1 MSKRNDAVGFFWDDT
16 PPPKVLKEAQAK
28 RVPPK
33 PTWLDPNYLPGLEE
47 ALRFPVQYMTME
59 ELAIARAQ
67 RQELLTDVECYGNYF
82 LVVFTNL
89 VTGKI
94 ALCEMGDG
102 LPQMDLRKLRWM
114 METYTVCTFNG
125 TNYDLPMIQ
134 MAVMGLDCA
143 TLKKASDDIIQQE
156 MRGSDV
162 RRKYTP
168 KGADKLMKV
177 DHIDLIEVAPLF
189 ASLKGYAGRMHAPKM
204 QDLPFHPATIL
215 TPNQRAIVRWY
226 CVNDTHNTAL
236 LRVTLKEQ
244 IELRYTLSNE
254 YKVDLRSKSDAQIAE
269 AVMAA
274 ELTRRTGVRP
284 KRPEIEVGTTY
295 RYKVPPWMTFKS
307 PLMQWALDVVA
318 KAKFVVDYTGSIA
331 MPEEIKDLNLD
342 IRGSVYRMGI
352 GGLHSS
358 ESTVA
363 YHTDKDYIMIDKD
376 VESFYPRII
385 LNQGMFPEHLG
396 PEFLHVYN
404 TIVTRRL
411 KAKAEGNKPIAES
424 LKIVINGSFGKFG
437 SKYSILY
444 APNFLIQTTLTGQLS
459 ILMLIE
465 MLEMAGIHVVSANT
479 DGIVIRCPRAGMDT
493 FNAVVAEWERITQ
506 YKTEETRYLSLYSRD
521 VNNYI
526 AVKQGFDKVTKTWI
540 EKPDGIKSKG
550 AYANPW
556 GDSKNLAMRLHKNPT
571 TTVCVEAVEAFLTKG
586 VPIDHTI
593 RNETDVRKFVAVR
606 SVKGGAVKV
615 WGSTVPEHGSQE
627 ELIRA
632 AGYVPFAV
640 DSWVREGES
649 GRYAVHTERAY
660 TIAKEQLA
668 VPGDTEFVGKTVR
681 WYYAKDVPGE
691 LVYAQSGNKV
701 PRSEGAMPLMA
712 FNDNMKVADDVDYD
726 WYITEAV
733 RMLRD
738 IGALPPEEKLAA

>member
-1 MSKRNDAVGFFWDDT
+1 MRNDAVGFFWDDT
-16 PPPKVLKEAQAK
+16 PPPK
-28 RVPPK
+28 PPK
-33 PTWLDPNYLPGLEE
+33 KEQVKRTPPKATWLEPTYLPNLAE
-47 ALRFPVQYMTME
+47 ALRFPVEFMSVE
-59 ELAIARAQ
+59 ELAIARQQ
-67 RQELLTDVECYGNYF
+67 RQEFITDVECYANYF

-94 ALCEMGDG
+94 ALVEEYEGGPPLDK
-102 LPQMDLRKLRWM
+102 RKLKWLL
-114 METYTVCTFNG
+114 ENYTCVTFKG
-125 TNYDLPMIQ
+125 INYDLPMCE
-134 MAVMGLDCA
+134 MAVHGLSLA
-143 TLKKASDDIIQQE
+143 KLKQASDQIIVEE

-162 RRKYTP
+162 RRKNKAP
-168 KGADKLMKV
+168 AIKC

-189 ASLKGYAGRMHAPKM
+189 ASLKGYAGRMHARKM

-215 TPNQRAIVRWY
+215 TPHQIAIVRWY
-226 CVNDTHNTAL
+226 CVNDTHNTAH
-236 LRVTLKEQ
+236 LRETLKEQ

-284 KRPEIEVGTTY
+284 KKPEIEVGTVF
-295 RYKVPPWMTFKS
+295 RYQVPAWMKFRS
-307 PLMQWALDVVA
+307 PLMQWALSVVA

-342 IRGSVYRMGI
+342 INGSVYRMGI

-363 YHTDKDYIMIDKD
+363 HHTDANYIMIDKD

-396 PEFLHVYN
+396 PVFLQVYR
-404 TIVTRRL
+404 TIVERRL
-411 KAKAEGNKPIAES
+411 KAKAEKNKPVAES

-444 APNFLIQTTLTGQLS
+444 APNFLIQTTITGQLS

-465 MLEMAGIHVVSANT
+465 MLEYAGIHVVSANT
-479 DGIVIRCPRAGMDT
+479 DGIVIKCPRNGIHIMD
-493 FNAVVAEWERITQ
+493 AVVAEWERMTQ
-506 YKTEETRYLSLYSRD
+506 YKTEETRYLALYSRD

-526 AVKQGFDKVTKTWI
+526 AVKQTFDDVNKVWI

-571 TTVCVEAVEAFLTKG
+571 TTVCVEAVEKLLIEG
-586 VPIDHTI
+586 VPLDHTI
-593 RNETDVRKFVAVR
+593 LNERDIRKFVTVR

-615 WGSTVPEHGSQE
+615 WGGIIPEHSSKE
-627 ELIRA
+627 ELIRM
-632 AGYVPFAV
+632 AGFSEFAQ
-640 DSWVREGES
+640 DAWLRPGES
-649 GRYAVHTERAY
+649 DRHAKHTETAY
-660 TIAKEQLA
+660 KLA
-668 VPGDTEFVGKTVR
+668 CKDLTVDGETEFVGKTVR
-681 WYYAKDVPGE
+681 WYYAKGVEGE

-701 PRSEGAMPLMA
+701 PRSDGAKPCMV
-712 FNDNMKVADDVDYD
+712 FDNDNQVPPDVDHD
-726 WYITEAV
+726 WYIAEAT
-733 RMLRD
+733 RILRD
-738 IGALPPEEKLAA
+738 IAALPKEAA

>member
-16 PPPKVLKEAQAK
+16 PPPKAPKAEKLK

-33 PTWLDPNYLPGLEE
+33 PTWLDPSYLPGLEE
-47 ALRFPVQYMTME
+47 ARRFPVQIMTLE
-59 ELAIARAQ
+59 EMLIARQQ
-67 RQELLTDVECYGNYF
+67 REEFVTDVECYGNYF
-82 LVVFTNL
+82 LVVFTNM

-94 ALCEMGDG
+94 QFLEQIEDG
-102 LPQMDLRKLRWM
+102 IPMDRGKLKWIL
-114 METYTVCTFNG
+114 ENFTLITFNG
-125 TNYDLPMIQ
+125 INYDLPMLE
-134 MAVMGLDCA
+134 MAVHGL
-143 TLKKASDDIIQQE
+143 TTRKLKEASDKIIVEE
-156 MRGSDV
+156 MRGQDV
-162 RRKYTP
+162 RRKYA
-168 KGADKLMKV
+168 KGASLKV

-189 ASLKGYAGRMHAPKM
+189 GSLKTYAGRQHARRM

-215 TPNQRAIVRWY
+215 SMDQITILRWY

-236 LRVTLKEQ
+236 LRETLREQ

-269 AVMAA
+269 AVMSA
-274 ELTRRTGVRP
+274 ELTRRTGIRP
-284 KRPEIEVGTTY
+284 KKPEIEVGTTF
-295 RYKVPPWMTFKS
+295 RYQVPPWMKFKS
-307 PLMQWALDVVA
+307 PLMQWALGVVA
-318 KAKFVVDYTGSIA
+318 RAKFVVDYTGSIA
-331 MPEEIKDLNLD
+331 MPEEIKDLQLD
-342 IRGSVYRMGI
+342 IQGSVYRMGI

-363 YHTDKDYIMIDKD
+363 HHTDANYIIIDKD

-385 LNQGMFPEHLG
+385 LNQGMYPEHLG
-396 PEFLHVYN
+396 PVFLQVYR
-404 TIVTRRL
+404 TIVDRRL
-411 KAKAEGNKPIAES
+411 AAKAAGNKPVADS

-444 APNFLIQTTLTGQLS
+444 APNFLIQTTITGQLS

-479 DGIVIRCPRAGMDT
+479 DGIVIKCPRNGVDLL
-493 FNAVVAEWERITQ
+493 NRIVQEWEDATQ

-526 AVKQGFDKVTKTWI
+526 AVKQKFDKVAKVWI

-556 GDSKNLAMRLHKNPT
+556 NDPKNLAMRLHKNPT
-571 TTVCVEAVEAFLTKG
+571 TTICVEAVEKLLTEG

-593 RNETDVRKFVAVR
+593 RSSTDVRKFVSVR

-615 WGSTVPEHGSQE
+615 WSSTVPEHGSKE
-627 ELIRA
+627 ELIQA
-632 AGYVPFAV
+632 AGFVQFAQ

-649 GRYAVHTERAY
+649 GRFARHTDSAYAA
-660 TIAKEQLA
+660 ACDQLA
-668 VPGDTEFVGKTVR
+668 VPGETEFVGKTVR

-701 PRSEGAMPLMA
+701 PRSDGCKPLMA
-712 FNDNMKVADDVDYD
+712 FNDNFLVPQDVDHD
-726 WYITEAV
+726 WYIKEAM
-733 RMLRD
+733 RMLQD
-738 IGALPPEEKLAA
+738 IAAIPKEAA

>member
-1 MSKRNDAVGFFWDDT
+1 MARNDSVGFFWDDT
-16 PPPKVLKEAQAK
+16 PPPKPPKKEQVK

-33 PTWLDPNYLPGLEE
+33 PTWLDPNYLPGLAE
-47 ALRFPVQYMTME
+47 ALQFPVQFMSLE
-59 ELAIARAQ
+59 ELAIARQQ
-67 RQELLTDVECYGNYF
+67 RQEMITDVECYGNYF
-82 LVVFTNL
+82 LVIFTNL

-94 ALCEMGDG
+94 ALVEEYEGGPPLDR
-102 LPQMDLRKLRWM
+102 RKLKWM
-114 METYTVCTFNG
+114 LENYTCVTFNG
-125 TNYDLPMIQ
+125 INYDLPMCE
-134 MAVMGLDCA
+134 MAVHGLSLA
-143 TLKKASDDIIQQE
+143 KLKQASDQIIQE
-156 MRGSDV
+156 ELRGSDV
-162 RRKYTP
+162 RRKNKAP
-168 KGADKLMKV
+168 SIKC

-189 ASLKGYAGRMHAPKM
+189 ASLKGYAGRMHSRKM
-204 QDLPFHPATIL
+204 QDLPFHPSTIL
-215 TPNQRAIVRWY
+215 SANQIAIVRWY
-226 CVNDTHNTAL
+226 CVNDTHNTAH
-236 LRVTLKEQ
+236 LRETLKEQ

-274 ELTRRTGVRP
+274 ELTRRTGIRP
-284 KRPEIEVGTTY
+284 KKPEIEVGTTF
-295 RYKVPPWMTFKS
+295 RYQVPPWMKFRS
-307 PLMQWALDVVA
+307 PLMQWALGVIA
-318 KAKFVVDYTGSIA
+318 RAKFVVDYTGSIA

-342 IRGSVYRMGI
+342 INGSVYRMGI

-363 YHTDKDYIMIDKD
+363 HHTDANYIMIDKD

-396 PEFLHVYN
+396 PVFLQVYR
-404 TIVTRRL
+404 TIVERRL
-411 KAKAEGNKPIAES
+411 EAKRLGNKPVAES

-444 APNFLIQTTLTGQLS
+444 APNFLIQTTITGQLS

-465 MLEMAGIHVVSANT
+465 MLEYAGIHVVSANT
-479 DGIVIRCPRAGMDT
+479 DGIVIKCPRHMVGTLD
-493 FNAVVAEWERITQ
+493 AVTAEWERITQ
-506 YKTEETRYLSLYSRD
+506 YKTEETRYLALYSRD

-526 AVKQGFDKVTKTWI
+526 AVKQTFDKATNTWL

-571 TTVCVEAVEAFLTKG
+571 TTVCVEAVEKLLVEG

-593 RNETDVRKFVAVR
+593 RAERDIRKFVSVR

-615 WGSTVPEHGSQE
+615 WNSTVPEHSSKE

-632 AGYVPFAV
+632 AGFIEFAQ
-640 DSWVREGES
+640 DAWIREGES
-649 GRYAVHTERAY
+649 DRYARHTDVAY
-660 TIAKEQLA
+660 KVACEQLA
-668 VPGDTEFVGKTVR
+668 VPGETEFVGKTVR

-691 LVYAQSGNKV
+691 LVYAMSGNKV
-701 PRSEGAMPLMA
+701 PRSDGAKPCMV
-712 FNDNMKVADDVDYD
+712 FDNDNTIPSDVDHD

-733 RMLRD
+733 RILRD
-738 IGALPPEEKLAA
+738 IAALPAEAA

>member
-1 MSKRNDAVGFFWDDT
+1 MRNDSVGFFWDDT
-16 PPPKVLKEAQAK
+16 PPPKAPKSEKLK
-28 RVPPK
+28 RVPPE
-33 PTWLDPNYLPGLEE
+33 PVWLRPDYLPGLEE
-47 ALRFPVQYMTME
+47 ARRFPVQFMSIE
-59 ELAIARAQ
+59 ELAIARQ
-67 RQELLTDVECYGNYF
+67 RREEMLTDVECYGNYF
-82 LVVFTNL
+82 LVVWTNL

-94 ALCEMGDG
+94 ALVEMGDG
-102 LPQMDLRKLRWM
+102 LPPLDARKLKWM
-114 METYTVCTFNG
+114 MESYTCVTFNG
-125 TNYDLPMIQ
+125 VNYDIPMIE
-134 MAVMGLDCA
+134 MAVHGLSCA
-143 TLKKASDDIIQQE
+143 QLKKCSDMIIVEE
-156 MRGSDV
+156 MRGQDV
-162 RRKYTP
+162 RRKHA
-168 KGADKLMKV
+168 KGAGLKV

-189 ASLKGYAGRMHAPKM
+189 ASLKGYAGRMHARKM
-204 QDLPFHPATIL
+204 QDLPFHPSTIL
-215 TPNQRAIVRWY
+215 SADQITIVRWY

-236 LRVTLKEQ
+236 LRETLKEQ
-244 IELRYTLSNE
+244 IDLRYTLSNE

-269 AVMAA
+269 AVMSA
-274 ELTRRTGVRP
+274 ELQRRTGVKP

-295 RYKVPPWMTFKS
+295 RYQVPPWMKFKS
-307 PLMQWALDVVA
+307 PLMQWALGVVA
-318 KAKFVVDYTGSIA
+318 NAKFVVDYTGSIA
-331 MPEEIKDLNLD
+331 MPEEIKDLQLD
-342 IRGSVYRMGI
+342 IQGSVYRMGI

-363 YHTDKDYIMIDKD
+363 YHTDANYIVIDKD

-396 PEFLHVYN
+396 PEFLHVYR
-404 TIVTRRL
+404 TIVERRL
-411 KAKAEGNKPIAES
+411 KAKADGNKPVAES

-459 ILMLIE
+459 ILLLIE

-479 DGIVIRCPRAGMDT
+479 DGIVIMCPRNNMDL
-493 FNAVVAEWERITQ
+493 FNGIVAEWERITQ

-526 AVKQGFDKVTKTWI
+526 AVKQGFDKETKTWI

-571 TTVCVEAVEAFLTKG
+571 TTICVEAVEAFLTKG
-586 VPIDHTI
+586 VPLDHTI
-593 RNETDVRKFVAVR
+593 RTATDVRKFVTVR

-615 WGSTVPEHGSQE
+615 WNSTVPEHASQE
-627 ELIRA
+627 ELIQR
-632 AGYVPFAV
+632 AGYTPFAQGA
-640 DSWVREGES
+640 WVEKGS
-649 GRYAVHTERAY
+649 YDAQGRYAITTEKAY
-660 TIAKEQLA
+660 RLACERLA

-701 PRSEGAMPLMA
+701 PRSDGAKPIMA
-712 FNDNMKVADDVDYD
+712 FNDNFTVAPDVDHD

-738 IGALPPEEKLAA
+738 IAALPAEAA

>member
-16 PPPKVLKEAQAK
+16 PPPKVLKAEKLK
-28 RVPPK
+28 RVPPEPK
-33 PTWLDPNYLPGLEE
+33 WLRPDYLPNLEE
-47 ALRFPVQYMTME
+47 ALRFPVQYMSME

-67 RQELLTDVECYGNYF
+67 RQELLTDVECYANYF
-82 LVVFTNL
+82 LVIFTNL

-102 LPQMDLRKLRWM
+102 LPPMDYRKLKWM
-114 METYTVCTFNG
+114 METYTIVTFNG
-125 TNYDLPMIQ
+125 INYDLPMIE
-134 MAVMGLDCA
+134 MAVAGLTCGQ
-143 TLKKASDDIIQQE
+143 LKGASDNIIVEE
-156 MRGSDV
+156 MRGQDV
-162 RRKYTP
+162 RRKLA
-168 KGADKLMKV
+168 KGAGLKV

-189 ASLKGYAGRMHAPKM
+189 ASLKGYAGRMHARKM
-204 QDLPFHPATIL
+204 QDLPFHPTTIL
-215 TPNQRAIVRWY
+215 SANQIAIVRWY

-236 LRVTLKEQ
+236 LRETLKEQ
-244 IELRYTLSNE
+244 IDLRYTLSNE

-269 AVMAA
+269 AVMSA
-274 ELTRRTGVRP
+274 ELQRRTGVRP

-295 RYKVPPWMTFKS
+295 RYKVPSWMKFKS
-307 PLMQWALDVVA
+307 PLMQWALGVVA
-318 KAKFVVDYTGSIA
+318 NAKFVVDYTGSIA
-331 MPEEIKDLNLD
+331 MPEEIKDLQLD
-342 IRGSVYRMGI
+342 IQGSVYRMGI

-363 YHTDKDYIMIDKD
+363 HHTDANYIMIDKD

-396 PEFLHVYN
+396 PEFLHVYR
-404 TIVTRRL
+404 TIVERRL
-411 KAKAEGNKPIAES
+411 KAKAEGNKPVAES

-444 APNFLIQTTLTGQLS
+444 APNFLVQTTLTGQLS

-465 MLEMAGIHVVSANT
+465 MFEMAGIHVVSANT
-479 DGIVIRCPRAGMDT
+479 DGIVIKCPRNGVDLLNRIT
-493 FNAVVAEWERITQ
+493 AEWEQITQ
-506 YKTEETRYLSLYSRD
+506 YKTEETRYLALYSRD

-526 AVKQGFDKVTKTWI
+526 AVKQGFDKATKTWI

-571 TTVCVEAVEAFLTKG
+571 TTVCVEAVEALLIKG

-593 RNETDVRKFVAVR
+593 RTERDVRKFVAVR

-615 WGSTVPEHGSQE
+615 WSSNVPEHASKE
-627 ELIRA
+627 ELISQLFT
-632 AGYVPFAV
+632 PFAA
-640 DSWVREGES
+640 DTWVRKGTDDHM
-649 GRYAVHTERAY
+649 GRYAKSTDAAY
-660 TIAKEQLA
+660 KIACEELA
-668 VPGDTEFVGKTVR
+668 VPGDTEFIGKTVR

-691 LVYAQSGNKV
+691 LVYAMSGNKV
-701 PRSEGAMPLMA
+701 PRSEGAKPIMA
-712 FNDNMKVADDVDYD
+712 FNDNMIVPQDVDHD
-726 WYITEAV
+726 WYVTEAV

-738 IGALPPEEKLAA
+738 IGAIPAEAA

>member
-16 PPPKVLKEAQAK
+16 PPPKAPKAEKLK

-33 PTWLDPNYLPGLEE
+33 PTWLDPSYLPGLEE
-47 ALRFPVQYMTME
+47 ARRFPVEIMTLE
-59 ELAIARAQ
+59 EMLIARQQ
-67 RQELLTDVECYGNYF
+67 REEFVTDVECYGNYF
-82 LVVFTNL
+82 LVVFTNM

-94 ALCEMGDG
+94 QFLEQIEDG
-102 LPQMDLRKLRWM
+102 IPMDRGKLKWIL
-114 METYTVCTFNG
+114 ENFTLITFNG
-125 TNYDLPMIQ
+125 INYDLPMLE
-134 MAVMGLDCA
+134 MAVFGL
-143 TLKKASDDIIQQE
+143 TTRKLKEASDKIIVEE
-156 MRGSDV
+156 MRGQDV
-162 RRKYTP
+162 RRKYA
-168 KGADKLMKV
+168 KGANLKV

-189 ASLKGYAGRMHAPKM
+189 GSLKTYAGRQHARRM
-204 QDLPFHPATIL
+204 QDLPFHPTTIL
-215 TPNQRAIVRWY
+215 SMDQITILRWY

-236 LRVTLKEQ
+236 LRETLREQ

-269 AVMAA
+269 AVMSA
-274 ELTRRTGVRP
+274 ELTRRTGIRP
-284 KRPEIEVGTTY
+284 KKPEIEVGTTF
-295 RYKVPPWMTFKS
+295 RYQVPPWMKFKS
-307 PLMQWALDVVA
+307 PLMQWALGVVA
-318 KAKFVVDYTGSIA
+318 RAKFVVDYTGSIA
-331 MPEEIKDLNLD
+331 MPEEIKDLQLD
-342 IRGSVYRMGI
+342 IQGSVYRMGI

-363 YHTDKDYIMIDKD
+363 HHTDANYIIIDKD

-385 LNQGMFPEHLG
+385 LNQGMYPEHLG
-396 PEFLHVYN
+396 PVFLQVYR
-404 TIVTRRL
+404 TIVDRRL
-411 KAKAEGNKPIAES
+411 AAKAAGNKPVADS

-444 APNFLIQTTLTGQLS
+444 APNFLIQTTITGQLS

-479 DGIVIRCPRAGMDT
+479 DGIVIKCPRNGVDLL
-493 FNAVVAEWERITQ
+493 NRIVQEWEDATQ

-526 AVKQGFDKVTKTWI
+526 AVKQKFDKVAKVWI

-556 GDSKNLAMRLHKNPT
+556 NDPKNLAMRLHKNPT
-571 TTVCVEAVEAFLTKG
+571 TTICVEAVEKLLTEG

-593 RNETDVRKFVAVR
+593 RSSVDVRKFVSVR

-615 WGSTVPEHGSQE
+615 WSSTVPEHGSKE
-627 ELIRA
+627 ELIQA
-632 AGYVPFAV
+632 AGFVQFAQ

-649 GRYAVHTERAY
+649 GRYARHTDNAY
-660 TIAKEQLA
+660 AAACDQLA
-668 VPGDTEFVGKTVR
+668 VPGETEFVGKTVR

-701 PRSEGAMPLMA
+701 PRSDGCKPLMA
-712 FNDNMKVADDVDYD
+712 FNDNFLVPQDVDHD
-726 WYITEAV
+726 WYIKEAM
-733 RMLRD
+733 RMLQD
-738 IGALPPEEKLAA
+738 IAAIPKEAA

>member
-16 PPPKVLKEAQAK
+16 PPPKAPKAEKLK

-33 PTWLDPNYLPGLEE
+33 PTWLDPSYLPGLEE
-47 ALRFPVQYMTME
+47 ARRFPVEIMTLE
-59 ELAIARAQ
+59 EMLIARQQ
-67 RQELLTDVECYGNYF
+67 REEFVTDVECYGNYF
-82 LVVFTNL
+82 LVVFTNM

-94 ALCEMGDG
+94 QFLEQIEDG
-102 LPQMDLRKLRWM
+102 IPMDRGKLKWIL
-114 METYTVCTFNG
+114 ENFTLITFNG
-125 TNYDLPMIQ
+125 INYDLPMLE
-134 MAVMGLDCA
+134 MAVFGL
-143 TLKKASDDIIQQE
+143 TTRELKEASDKIIVE
-156 MRGSDV
+156 ELRGKDV
-162 RRKYTP
+162 RRKYA
-168 KGADKLMKV
+168 KGASLKV

-189 ASLKGYAGRMHAPKM
+189 GSLKTYAGRQHARRM
-204 QDLPFHPATIL
+204 QDLPFHPTTIL
-215 TPNQRAIVRWY
+215 SMDQITILRWY

-236 LRVTLKEQ
+236 LRETLREQ

-269 AVMAA
+269 AVMSA
-274 ELTRRTGVRP
+274 ELTRRTGIRP
-284 KRPEIEVGTTY
+284 KKPEIEVGTTF
-295 RYKVPPWMTFKS
+295 RYQVPPWMKFKS
-307 PLMQWALDVVA
+307 PLMQWALGVVA
-318 KAKFVVDYTGSIA
+318 RAKFVVDYTGSIA
-331 MPEEIKDLNLD
+331 MPEEIKDLQLD
-342 IRGSVYRMGI
+342 IQGSVYRMGI

-363 YHTDKDYIMIDKD
+363 HHTDANYIIIDKD

-385 LNQGMFPEHLG
+385 LNQGMYPEHLG
-396 PEFLHVYN
+396 PVFLQVYR
-404 TIVTRRL
+404 TIVDRRL
-411 KAKAEGNKPIAES
+411 AAKAAGNKPVADS

-444 APNFLIQTTLTGQLS
+444 APNFLIQTTITGQLS

-479 DGIVIRCPRAGMDT
+479 DGIVIKCPRNGVDLL
-493 FNAVVAEWERITQ
+493 NRIVQEWEDATQ

-526 AVKQGFDKVTKTWI
+526 AVKQKFDKVAKVWI
-540 EKPDGIKSKG
+540 EKPDGIKPKG

-556 GDSKNLAMRLHKNPT
+556 NDPKNLAMRLHKNPT
-571 TTVCVEAVEAFLTKG
+571 TTICVEAVEKLLTEG

-593 RNETDVRKFVAVR
+593 RSSVDVRKFVSVR

-615 WGSTVPEHGSQE
+615 WSSTVPEHASKE
-627 ELIRA
+627 ELIQA
-632 AGYVPFAV
+632 AGFVQFAQ

-649 GRYAVHTERAY
+649 GRFARHTDNAY
-660 TIAKEQLA
+660 VAACDQLA
-668 VPGDTEFVGKTVR
+668 VPGETEFVGKTVR

-701 PRSEGAMPLMA
+701 PRSDGCKPLMA
-712 FNDNMKVADDVDYD
+712 FNDNFLVPQDVDYD
-726 WYITEAV
+726 WYIKEAV

-738 IGALPPEEKLAA
+738 IAAIPKEAA

>member
-16 PPPKVLKEAQAK
+16 PPPKAPKAEKMK
-28 RVPPK
+28 RVPPE
-33 PTWLDPNYLPGLEE
+33 PTWLKPDYLPGLEE
-47 ALRFPVQYMTME
+47 ALRFPVQFMSIE
-59 ELAIARAQ
+59 ELAIARQQ

-89 VTGKI
+89 ITGRI
-94 ALCEMGDG
+94 ALFEMGEG
-102 LPQMDLRKLRWM
+102 LPPMDLRKLRWM
-114 METYTVCTFNG
+114 METYTCVTFNG
-125 TNYDLPMIQ
+125 INYDLPMIE
-134 MAVMGLDCA
+134 MAVAGLSCSK
-143 TLKKASDDIIQQE
+143 LKQASDMIIVEE
-156 MRGSDV
+156 MRGQDV
-162 RRKYTP
+162 RRKLA
-168 KGADKLMKV
+168 KGGSLKV

-189 ASLKGYAGRMHAPKM
+189 ASLKGYAGRMHARKM

-215 TPNQRAIVRWY
+215 SAQQIAIVRWY

-236 LRVTLKEQ
+236 LRETLKEQ

-269 AVMAA
+269 AVMSA
-274 ELTRRTGVRP
+274 ELQRRTGVRP

-295 RYKVPPWMTFKS
+295 HYQVPPWMKFNS
-307 PLMQWALDVVA
+307 PLMQWALSVVA
-318 KAKFVVDYTGSIA
+318 RAKFVVDYTGSIA
-331 MPEEIKDLNLD
+331 MPEEIKDLQLD
-342 IRGSVYRMGI
+342 IQGSVYRMGI

-363 YHTDKDYIMIDKD
+363 HHTDANYIMIDKD

-396 PEFLHVYN
+396 PEFLHVYR
-404 TIVTRRL
+404 TIVERRL
-411 KAKAEGNKPIAES
+411 KAKADGNKPVAES

-459 ILMLIE
+459 ILLLIE
-465 MLEMAGIHVVSANT
+465 MLEMKGIHVVSANT
-479 DGIVIRCPRAGMDT
+479 DGIVIKCPRNGVDLL
-493 FNAVVAEWERITQ
+493 NNIVAEWERITQ

-526 AVKQGFDKVTKTWI
+526 AVKQAFDKATNTWI

-556 GDSKNLAMRLHKNPT
+556 SDSKNLAMRLHKNPT
-571 TTVCVEAVEAFLTKG
+571 TTVCVEAVEKLLTEG
-586 VPIDHTI
+586 IPVDHTI
-593 RNETDVRKFVAVR
+593 THEKDVRKFVAVR

-615 WGSTVPEHGSQE
+615 WGSTIPEHGSKE
-627 ELIRA
+627 ELIRN
-632 AGYVPFAV
+632 AGFVEFAQ
-640 DSWVREGES
+640 DSWHREGES
-649 GRYAVHTERAY
+649 GRYAVHTEEAYKRACD
-660 TIAKEQLA
+660 QLA

-691 LVYAQSGNKV
+691 LVYAMSGNKV
-701 PRSEGAMPLMA
+701 PRSDGAKPLMA
-712 FNDNMKVADDVDYD
+712 FNDNMLVPSDVDHD

-738 IGALPPEEKLAA
+738 IGALPAEAA

>member
-16 PPPKVLKEAQAK
+16 PPPKAPKAEKLK

-33 PTWLDPNYLPGLEE
+33 PTWLDPSYLPGLEE
-47 ALRFPVQYMTME
+47 ARRFPVEIMTLE
-59 ELAIARAQ
+59 EMLIARQQ
-67 RQELLTDVECYGNYF
+67 REEFVTDVECYGNYF
-82 LVVFTNL
+82 LVVFTNM

-94 ALCEMGDG
+94 QFLEQIEDG
-102 LPQMDLRKLRWM
+102 IPMDRGKLKWIL
-114 METYTVCTFNG
+114 ENFTLITFNG
-125 TNYDLPMIQ
+125 INYDLPMLE
-134 MAVMGLDCA
+134 MAVFGL
-143 TLKKASDDIIQQE
+143 TTRKLKEASDKIIVEE
-156 MRGSDV
+156 MRGQDV
-162 RRKYTP
+162 RRKYA
-168 KGADKLMKV
+168 KGANLKV

-189 ASLKGYAGRMHAPKM
+189 GSLKTYAGRQHARRM
-204 QDLPFHPATIL
+204 QDLPFHPTTIL
-215 TPNQRAIVRWY
+215 SMDQITILRWY

-236 LRVTLKEQ
+236 LRETLREQ

-269 AVMAA
+269 AVMSA
-274 ELTRRTGVRP
+274 ELTRRTGIRP
-284 KRPEIEVGTTY
+284 KKPEIEVGTTF
-295 RYKVPPWMTFKS
+295 RYQVPPWMKFKS
-307 PLMQWALDVVA
+307 PLMQWALGVVA
-318 KAKFVVDYTGSIA
+318 RAKFVVDYTGSIA
-331 MPEEIKDLNLD
+331 MPEEIKDLQLD
-342 IRGSVYRMGI
+342 IQGSVYRMGI

-363 YHTDKDYIMIDKD
+363 HHTDANYIIIDKD

-385 LNQGMFPEHLG
+385 LNQGMYPEHLG
-396 PEFLHVYN
+396 PVFLQVYR
-404 TIVTRRL
+404 TIVDRRL
-411 KAKAEGNKPIAES
+411 AAKAAGNKPVADS

-444 APNFLIQTTLTGQLS
+444 APNFLIQTTITGQLS

-479 DGIVIRCPRAGMDT
+479 DGIVIKCPRNGVDLL
-493 FNAVVAEWERITQ
+493 NRIVQEWEDATQ

-526 AVKQGFDKVTKTWI
+526 AVKQKFDKVAKVWI

-556 GDSKNLAMRLHKNPT
+556 NDPKNLAMRLHKNPT
-571 TTVCVEAVEAFLTKG
+571 TTICVEAVEKLLTEG

-593 RNETDVRKFVAVR
+593 RSSVDVRKFVSVR

-615 WGSTVPEHGSQE
+615 WSSTVPEHGSKE
-627 ELIRA
+627 ELIQA
-632 AGYVPFAV
+632 AGFVQFAQ

-649 GRYAVHTERAY
+649 GRFARHTDNAYAA
-660 TIAKEQLA
+660 ACDQLA
-668 VPGDTEFVGKTVR
+668 VPGETEFVGKTVR

-701 PRSEGAMPLMA
+701 PRSDGCKPLMA
-712 FNDNMKVADDVDYD
+712 FNDNFLVPQDVDHD
-726 WYITEAV
+726 WYIKEAM
-733 RMLRD
+733 RMLQD
-738 IGALPPEEKLAA
+738 IAAIPKEAA